1 MNQLRFHLTF
11 EKIFNKQMKYA
22 MIGVWTLAVAALFSC
37 GGSGSDTE
45 GKVHVSGKIENAP
58 EGVVVLSQFTDNR
71 PKVLDTLELN
81 KSGEFSY
88 DLVVATPTFYELNI
102 YGQKIVRLALLDEDV
117 SIKYNFSNPESLT
130 IEGSKDT
137 QEMLKLET
145 LMETYQTEVNK
156 LNEAYYEAMSKNDS
170 EAIKNIQAEA
180 MNLEAKQAD
189 RVKEMI
195 NGMGDSFASMAAI
208 GLLNPKTDFQ
218 FLDQLVAKL
227 NENYPGTNAI
237 LQVKQQLDEMRALSV
252 GQPAP
257 EIELPNPDGT
267 MVKLSDLRGKYV
279 LIDFWAAW
287 CKPCRQ
293 ENPNVVRL
301 YKQYK
306 DKGFEVF
313 GVSLDRTKEDWVKAI
328 AEDGL
333 EWTQVSDLKYF
344 NSVAAELYQIEAIPA
359 TYMIDPEGKIMAKDL
374 RGPSLEN
381 KLAELF
387 D

>member
-1 MNQLRFHLTF
+1 
-11 EKIFNKQMKYA
+11 MKYT
-22 MIGVWTLAVAALFSC
+22 MIGVWMIVSMALFSC
-37 GGSGSDTE
+37 GESGKDTE
-45 GKVHVSGKIENAP
+45 GKVTVSGKIENAP
-58 EGVVVLSQFTDNR
+58 DGVVVLSQFTDSR
-71 PKVLDTLELN
+71 PKVLDTLDLDKN
-81 KSGEFSY
+81 GEFSY
-88 DLVVATPTFYELNI
+88 ELAVATPTFYELNI
-102 YGQKIVRLALLDEDV
+102 YGQKVVRLALLDEDV
-117 SIKYNFSNPESLT
+117 NINYNFSSPESLT
-130 IEGSKDT
+130 VEGSADT
-137 QEMLKLET
+137 QEMLKLEK
-145 LMETYQTEVNK
+145 LMETYQADVNS

-170 EAIKNIQAEA
+170 EQIKKIQADA
-180 MNLEAKQAD
+180 MTLESEQAE

-195 NGMGDSFASMAAI
+195 NSMGDSFATMSAI

-218 FLDQLVAKL
+218 FIDELVAKL
-227 NENYPGTNAI
+227 NENYPGTTAI

-257 EIELPNPDGT
+257 EIELPNPDGS

-301 YKQYK
+301 YNEYK

-313 GVSLDRTKEDWVKAI
+313 GVSLDRTKEDWVQAI
-328 AEDGL
+328 ADDGL
-333 EWTQVSDLKYF
+333 TWTQVSDLKYF
-344 NSVAAELYQIEAIPA
+344 NSAAAELYQIDAIPA
-359 TYMIDPEGKIMAKDL
+359 TYMIGPDGKIIAKDL
-374 RGPSLEN
+374 RGPSLED